1 MGSGDVGLGLRPG
14 VRRLTLHGYI
24 YIYIYV
30 CVCVGECDVYV
41 VTLRCLGA

>member
-24 YIYIYV
+24 YI
-30 CVCVGECDVYV
+30 CVCVSVSVMCM
-41 VTLRCLGA
+41 LLL

>member
-1 MGSGDVGLGLRPG
+1 MGSGDVGFGLRPG

-24 YIYIYV
+24 YI